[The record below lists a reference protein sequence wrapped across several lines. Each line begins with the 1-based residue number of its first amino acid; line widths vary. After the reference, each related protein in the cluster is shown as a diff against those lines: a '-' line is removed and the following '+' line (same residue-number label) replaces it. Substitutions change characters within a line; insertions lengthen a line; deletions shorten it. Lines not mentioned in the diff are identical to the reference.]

1 MAILVRE
8 DDDGRKMGGLVVS
21 SYTVEISL
29 SQR

>member
-8 DDDGRKMGGLVVS
+8 DGDGRKMAGLFVS